1 MFRCPK
7 QKNRAQ
13 RFSGRKK
20 NTFYE
25 IRNAP
30 FARNLPCTVH
40 LDVRSCFLMAGGNL
54 LPGREDNEILR
65 QKLPQIDRLY
75 SVFSEYR
82 TIWNRQ
88 IGYIQKISFSEE
100 GEMKADCSVNTG
112 EVQRGGE
119 SAGTDPL

>member
-1 MFRCPK
+1 
-7 QKNRAQ
+7 
-13 RFSGRKK
+13 
-20 NTFYE
+20 
-25 IRNAP
+25 
-30 FARNLPCTVH
+30 
-40 LDVRSCFLMAGGNL
+40 MASGNL
-54 LPGREDNEILR
+54 LPGRKDNEILR

-88 IGYIQKISFSEE
+88 IGYIQKISSSEE